1 MSVIMRESVGYPSDD
16 RPTGSVHT
24 VPQTG
29 PSGTHHRIRSGD
41 EPLHARS
48 PLRLRLGLA
57 LTGLA
62 NGLAGVIVFALL
74 GSAPLTWAFAALCV
88 VALVNIAIVVR
99 HIRQGAH
106 YQPGRTIPPYRPL
119 ERDDPA
125 PSPHAPATARVRRR
139 RYLVMMGVCVT
150 LLILAWGWIRLYSIT
165 AAVVMSAA
173 ASLIPPL
180 AAVLANV
187 DSPILR
193 DDTPAP
199 PDRDTPAG

>member
-1 MSVIMRESVGYPSDD
+1 MSVRREVS
-16 RPTGSVHT
+16 T

-29 PSGTHHRIRSGD
+29 PTGTRHRIRSGD
-41 EPLHARS
+41 EPSHARS

-57 LTGLA
+57 LIGLA

-88 VALVNIAIVVR
+88 VALVNIAVVAR

-106 YQPGRTIPPYRPL
+106 YQPGRTIPPYRPVESDL
-119 ERDDPA
+119 PA
-125 PSPHAPATARVRRR
+125 PSPHAPAPTRVRRR
-139 RYLVMMGVCVT
+139 RYLVMMGVCVV
-150 LLILAWGWIRLYSIT
+150 LLILAWGWIRLYSVT
-165 AAVVMSAA
+165 AAVAMSAV
-173 ASLIPPL
+173 ASLIPPA

-193 DDTPAP
+193 DDNPAP
-199 PDRDTPAG
+199 PDHDTPAAR

>member
-1 MSVIMRESVGYPSDD
+1 MPAIMRDSDGYPSHDS
-16 RPTGSVHT
+16 PTGSAST

-29 PSGTHHRIRSGD
+29 PSGTRHRIRSGD
-41 EPLHARS
+41 EPVHARS

-57 LTGLA
+57 LIGLA

-74 GSAPLTWAFAALCV
+74 GSAPLTWAFAVLSV
-88 VALVNIAIVVR
+88 VAAANIAVVAR

-119 ERDDPA
+119 ASDEPV
-125 PSPHAPATARVRRR
+125 PSPHTPAPTRVRRR
-139 RYLVMMGVCVT
+139 RYLAMMGVCVV
-150 LLILAWGWIRLYSIT
+150 LLILAWGWIRLYSVT
-165 AAVVMSAA
+165 AAVIMSAV
-173 ASLIPPL
+173 ASLIPPF

-193 DDTPAP
+193 DDA
-199 PDRDTPAG
+199 DDQR